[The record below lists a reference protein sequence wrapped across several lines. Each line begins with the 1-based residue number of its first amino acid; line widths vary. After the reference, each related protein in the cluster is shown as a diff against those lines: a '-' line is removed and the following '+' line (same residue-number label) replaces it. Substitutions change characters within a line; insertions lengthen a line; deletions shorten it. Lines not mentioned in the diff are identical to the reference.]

1 MSTRRNKT
9 SGIAGWPE
17 EERPRERL
25 FRQGE
30 HNLSSAE
37 LLAILLGSGTRGEDA
52 LQLARRIITRVG
64 SFREMSHTDGSL
76 WKEFKGLGKAKIA
89 RIKAALEIGRRFRE
103 VEKKQERQR
112 ISGPKDVIE
121 TFMPRM
127 RDLKKE
133 IFKLI
138 YLDGRNRI
146 IAVDEIV
153 EGTPNSAHP
162 LIREIISRSL
172 QNFAAGVIA
181 IHNHPSGEPE
191 PSQEDREF
199 TKKVQEVCNLVN
211 VKLLDHIIFGDS
223 TYFSFSES
231 NLL

>member
-1 MSTRRNKT
+1 MRDKN

-52 LQLARRIITRVG
+52 LSLARRIITRVG
-64 SFREMSHTDGSL
+64 SFREMSHTDSSL

-103 VEKKQERQR
+103 VEKKPERQR
-112 ISGPKDVIE
+112 ISGAKDVVE

-133 IFKLI
+133 IFKVI

-146 IAVDEIV
+146 ITVDEIV
-153 EGTPNSAHP
+153 AGTPNSAHP
-162 LIREIISRSL
+162 LIREIISLSL
-172 QNFAAGVIA
+172 QNFASGVIA

-199 TKKVQEVCNLVN
+199 TRKVQEVCNLVN